1 MRRQRS
7 NPFEPGVI
15 PINVFFFFYGS
26 GRDFRILMDH
36 GPSTITIVEGL
47 AGRGWRLSRNLQKLG
62 KSDGLWILTQLR
74 LPPSCPETATRY
86 LFFLLKIDARSVAY
100 CRSPGQIRR
109 FGERTRTAAKQ
120 MHNFLHPQGL
130 LSSQSEFVCSPPSV
144 TVSRTHS
151 LRFLEQFHGD
161 ILSTKPPPFQ

>member
-7 NPFEPGVI
+7 NPFEPGGYTDQWGV
-15 PINVFFFFYGS
+15 FFYGS
-26 GRDFRILMDH
+26 GRDFRILMDR
-36 GPSTITIVEGL
+36 GPSTITIVKGL
-47 AGRGWRLSRNLQKLG
+47 AGRGIC
-62 KSDGLWILTQLR
+62 KSQANATACGFSLR

-130 LSSQSEFVCSPPSV
+130 LSSQSEFVCLPPSV